1 MQLVTDV
8 GNGPVTSL
16 CFKSGDFLQ
25 YFGFALL
32 ATFVSYCTLR
42 VFLYC
47 LCVCVCVCLSKST
60 FLFEKHLRLLP
71 RKAPS

>member
-25 YFGFALL
+25 YLALL
-32 ATFVSYCTLR
+32 CQLFLYLIVTLQ
-42 VFLYC
+42 VFLY
-47 LCVCVCVCLSKST
+47 CVCVCVCV
-60 FLFEKHLRLLP
+60 FE
-71 RKAPS
+71 

>member
-42 VFLYC
+42 VFLYS
-47 LCVCVCVCLSKST
+47 VCVCVCLSKST